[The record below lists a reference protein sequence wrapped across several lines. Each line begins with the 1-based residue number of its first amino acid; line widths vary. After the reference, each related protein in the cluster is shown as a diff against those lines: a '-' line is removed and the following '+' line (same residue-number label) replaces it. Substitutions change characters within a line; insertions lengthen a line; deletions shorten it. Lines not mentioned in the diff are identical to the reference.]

1 MKTLVEMPTFSQRYR
16 SFFVGC
22 GLLFRGS
29 RFVTKGRF
37 LLAIGI
43 DIGGTKILGAVIDAT
58 GSILYSLKV
67 ASPAL
72 DPEKM
77 LSVVVQLVTDLARLA
92 PGAIL
97 GVGVAAAG
105 FIDADQATVLYAPN
119 LSWRNEPLQKRLED
133 QLPFRVIVENDANAA
148 GWAEFKFGAGKG
160 SKDMVMLTLGTGV
173 GGAVIA
179 DYKLRRGGFGIGG
192 ELGHIR
198 VVQDGLQCGCG
209 RFGCVEQYA
218 SGSAVLAEAKKMVA
232 AGAPIYSKL
241 ALLAEAA
248 GGLTGHLVYQA
259 LLDEDPG
266 AIALVNR
273 AGDYLGQAMGSITAA
288 LDPQI
293 YVIGGG
299 LSEAG
304 ELILAPIR
312 EGFLKELP
320 ARGFRPEAQI
330 VAATF
335 TNQAG
340 VIGAA
345 DLARESLS

>member
-1 MKTLVEMPTFSQRYR
+1 MLS
-16 SFFVGC
+16 
-22 GLLFRGS
+22 
-29 RFVTKGRF
+29 
-37 LLAIGI
+37 IGI
-43 DIGGTKILGAVIDAT
+43 DIGGTKILGAVVDAT
-58 GSILYSLKV
+58 GNVLLSKKV
-67 ASPAL
+67 PSPAR

-77 LSVVVQLVTDLARLA
+77 ILVVADLIAELA
-92 PGAIL
+92 KGAPETIL

-105 FIDADQATVLYAPN
+105 FIDAEQSTILYAPN
-119 LSWRNEPLQKRLED
+119 LNWRNEPFRERLRAIV
-133 QLPFRVIVENDANAA
+133 PFQIVIENDANAA
-148 GWAEFKFGAGKG
+148 GWAEYKFGAGKG

-198 VVQDGLQCGCG
+198 VVQNGLQCGCG
-209 RFGCVEQYA
+209 RKGCVEQYA
-218 SGSAVLAEAKKMVA
+218 SGSAVVRQAEALVA
-232 AGAPIYSKL
+232 QGSPL
-241 ALLAEAA
+241 ASRLIELSDKN
-248 GGLTGHLVYQA
+248 GGLTGMLIYQA
-259 LLDEDPG
+259 LLEGDPG
-266 AIALVNR
+266 AISLANQ
-273 AGDYLGQAMGSITAA
+273 AGGYLGQAMGSITAA

-320 ARGFRPEAQI
+320 ARGFRPEAR
-330 VAATF
+330 VVSATF

-345 DLARESLS
+345 DLARESLG